1 MSCEETISSLLLDE
15 KQRESLPVGGPIFDE
30 DREIFSAHIVDP
42 SYGLFNEDGMQY
54 NEYSFIGEIGDPIF
68 DVIDND
74 DAEVVPIYDLYDE
87 DEMKQVMIEK
97 VEDESLTS
105 GDPANVTDTPKL
117 LQESYINSSILTH
130 EDSTTTHGIIW
141 NSNQGDLSTLFQN
154 IPTMVGCSGK
164 RLDEHCDAFNRNERY
179 IDSVGREHVERDDDR
194 YVETQRNQNFCDV
207 WSKDCKRQLDQ
218 VTFDIH
224 ENHGGA
230 LIDKFIDF
238 MRKDN
243 DTFEQESFTLSR
255 ESSIGDSAMLP
266 VMCVSAAD
274 KKKYFRPSWN
284 CGSLKNLVFRQA
296 WQQYTD
302 VMHNERSNE
311 LSFYF
316 VNFRTLVVGA
326 LNFSPWRLSVISPL
340 EVNQSV
346 DLRNFS
352 STYGMKFISCAR
364 KDHSDLFKTM
374 RKKCDFCVVGR
385 LIFSR
390 VTFFIGALVDLLEV
404 EPARLQKVPF
414 VIAFHQCMVHSFFSY
429 VIILT
434 WDVEESEFLYQLLD
448 HKPFVFL
455 PSMFT
460 TVLLEFMYAV
470 GLHWRPYQER
480 LRFMCIIT
488 FGSSGDVT
496 VILTAE
502 VSQFVRPVWLMVISR
517 FSPLLLRPYCSFHH
531 VLSSISF
538 VKVLIRIEAD
548 LCAIHIG
555 SVCVQPRL
563 IFVLKWCCV
572 TVLKAHELIWVS
584 LRFELLCC
592 LKSKEQSLRTVVFGE
607 ILAYV
612 YIYDNH
618 LPCVISDRT
627 EGVSLILIPHEL
639 VMTFTLDSREDTR
652 LFSSGIVMSYL
663 QVSPSLWVL
672 IFPIFLLPT
681 VLHCEALTLR
691 KRSFLRQQFGSRC
704 TTHTTLTWWSDVTC
718 MSSKLL
724 CVLDVDVSFRTNT
737 SFSWSG
743 AFECV
748 HIFSHNMVDGREFT
762 MLRQRLE
769 KFYKISWLCDEFLT
783 CNQVRWATHGHIKFL
798 GEDVESSAESVAA
811 RKRMLLLEVCEQI
824 FSLNDSTNAP
834 AAAVRRRRLVFDV
847 GDLVW
852 VYFTRDRMPAH
863 TYNKLKSVQ
872 VGPLEVENQR

>member
-1 MSCEETISSLLLDE
+1 
-15 KQRESLPVGGPIFDE
+15 
-30 DREIFSAHIVDP
+30 
-42 SYGLFNEDGMQY
+42 MQY

-130 EDSTTTHGIIW
+130 EDSTTTHG
-141 NSNQGDLSTLFQN
+141 
-154 IPTMVGCSGK
+154 
-164 RLDEHCDAFNRNERY
+164 
-179 IDSVGREHVERDDDR
+179 REHVERDDDR

-218 VTFDIH
+218 VPEDQDVEILNVSKVNTRYSERSLSQRQDHLYRRCMTEVTFDIH

-243 DTFEQESFTLSR
+243 DTIEQESFTLSR

-374 RKKCDFCVVGR
+374 RKKYDFCVVGR

-502 VSQFVRPVWLMVISR
+502 VSQFVRPVWLMIISR

-538 VKVLIRIEAD
+538 VKVLIRIEAE

-627 EGVSLILIPHEL
+627 EGVSLILIPH
-639 VMTFTLDSREDTR
+639 DD
-652 LFSSGIVMSYL
+652 
-663 QVSPSLWVL
+663 
-672 IFPIFLLPT
+672 
-681 VLHCEALTLR
+681 
-691 KRSFLRQQFGSRC
+691 
-704 TTHTTLTWWSDVTC
+704 
-718 MSSKLL
+718 
-724 CVLDVDVSFRTNT
+724 
-737 SFSWSG
+737 
-743 AFECV
+743 
-748 HIFSHNMVDGREFT
+748 
-762 MLRQRLE
+762 
-769 KFYKISWLCDEFLT
+769 
-783 CNQVRWATHGHIKFL
+783 
-798 GEDVESSAESVAA
+798 
-811 RKRMLLLEVCEQI
+811 
-824 FSLNDSTNAP
+824 
-834 AAAVRRRRLVFDV
+834 
-847 GDLVW
+847 DL
-852 VYFTRDRMPAH
+852 YP
-863 TYNKLKSVQ
+863 
-872 VGPLEVENQR
+872 